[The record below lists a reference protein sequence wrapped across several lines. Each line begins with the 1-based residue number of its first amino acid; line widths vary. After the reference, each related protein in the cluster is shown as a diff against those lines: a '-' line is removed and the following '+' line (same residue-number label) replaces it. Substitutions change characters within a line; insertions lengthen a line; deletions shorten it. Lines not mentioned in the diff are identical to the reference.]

1 MEDIIQLYQEAIAL
15 IRLRNGGIELVGEYD
30 FRDDGFVAF
39 VLKYPANGKMKK
51 IVFKHMRNTTD
62 ALLYFIKCSQNINK
76 LR

>member
-30 FRDDGFVAF
+30 FSDDGFFAF

-51 IVFKHMRNTTD
+51 IVFKYMKNTTE
-62 ALLYFIKCSQNINK
+62 ALSYFIKCSQNINK